1 MDNRHFK
8 MFTTAV
14 VFRDDLA
21 IQCNANKIQND
32 TKITFIWFHRP
43 RELGGRHTITLVESF
58 SNVYFV
64 KKMVRRIF
72 FFRAK
77 RVSNCYMQEKK
88 N

>member
-64 KKMVRRIF
+64 KKNGTPDF
-72 FFRAK
+72 FFSSEA
-77 RVSNCYMQEKK
+77 SF
-88 N
+88 